1 MSIMFIDGIK
11 RDIIFWVDTGC
22 NRGILEGR
30 LVKEGHSKED
40 FNLSLSEMIEAGT
53 LTLGR
58 KSDYIVVTEWM
69 PNAAEKLRNE

>member
-1 MSIMFIDGIK
+1 MSIMFKDGIK

-22 NRGILEGR
+22 NKDVLEER
-30 LVKEGHSKED
+30 IIKEGHFKEEFD
-40 FNLSLSEMIEAGT
+40 LSLFEMIRAGT

-58 KSDYIVVTEWM
+58 KSNYIVVTEWM